1 MKYCPYCGAVLLDS
15 AVSFCS
21 ECGKALPGGEPAQSQ
36 TGAQTA
42 ASVETEASVLPEE
55 VPVSAAAAEDAMEDT
70 TAAEQPVPQK
80 KSASQKKKRK
90 KATKKARSKKKSGR
104 QDQQP
109 EDEKPE
115 EGYDGYYNDILP
127 VDEGRLKEGMD
138 QQLVQKII
146 VLAVSALL
154 VVGAC
159 VAMMYLL

>member
-15 AVSFCS
+15 TVSFCS
-21 ECGKALPGGEPAQSQ
+21 ECGKALPCRKPAKSQ
-36 TGAQTA
+36 IGVQEEAAIKTA
-42 ASVETEASVLPEE
+42 ASNLPEN
-55 VPVSAAAAEDAMEDT
+55 VLIPDAAAEDIMEAT
-70 TAAEQPVPQK
+70 IAVEPPISQK
-80 KSASQKKKRK
+80 KPISREKKRK
-90 KATKKARSKKKSGR
+90 KAAKKARSKKKSGR
-104 QDQQP
+104 QDRQP

-127 VDEGRLKEGMD
+127 VDEGRLKEGMN

>member
-21 ECGKALPGGEPAQSQ
+21 ECGKALPGGESAQSRP
-36 TGAQTA
+36 GAQTA
-42 ASVETEASVLPEE
+42 VSAETEASVLPEE
-55 VPVSAAAAEDAMEDT
+55 APGPVVAAEDTSAV
-70 TAAEQPVPQK
+70 EQSVSQK
-80 KSASQKKKRK
+80 KSASRKKRK
-90 KATKKARSKKKSGR
+90 KAAEKARSKKKSGR

-115 EGYDGYYNDILP
+115 EDYDGYYNDILP